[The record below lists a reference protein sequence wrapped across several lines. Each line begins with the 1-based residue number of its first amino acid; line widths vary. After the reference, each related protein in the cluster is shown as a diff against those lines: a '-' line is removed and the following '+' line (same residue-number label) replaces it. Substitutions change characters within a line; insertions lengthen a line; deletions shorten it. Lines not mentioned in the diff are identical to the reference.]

1 MRVVVDDGKER
12 DSANDMG
19 NPGRSV
25 GSDSPGHFGNGSPQ
39 VHGAQEGS
47 SEANPGRHHFPDAQ
61 RLPVEPCAPGAG

>member
-12 DSANDMG
+12 DSANDM
-19 NPGRSV
+19 

-47 SEANPGRHHFPDAQ
+47 SEAKANPGRHHFPDAQ
-61 RLPVEPCAPGAG
+61 RLPVEPSAPGAG